1 MVDDED
7 VEVAALRKLLMSGPR
22 TNRARP
28 TGLAEKAAP
37 ELPADDHIQKTSRLM
52 ELLKTGEGLEEA
64 EKIMRQELQ
73 QRESDYGFGH
83 QNTLVSASRLAMLL
97 QARGKTD
104 ESLRLHTRVVE
115 GYEMLDEYGPEHADT
130 LAAINNLAVLL
141 KQLGR
146 YEKALPLYEKVL
158 AGDEKKNGANHPHTL
173 DSVYNLAR
181 LFEALKQF
189 DKAVPLYRRELAGCV
204 AHYGK
209 EHSETQTS
217 AANLANVLVAMG
229 DAPAADELVKDYG
242 LERAPQQAA

>member
-1 MVDDED
+1 
-7 VEVAALRKLLMSGPR
+7 
-22 TNRARP
+22 
-28 TGLAEKAAP
+28 
-37 ELPADDHIQKTSRLM
+37 
-52 ELLKTGEGLEEA
+52 
-64 EKIMRQELQ
+64 
-73 QRESDYGFGH
+73 
-83 QNTLVSASRLAMLL
+83 
-97 QARGKTD
+97 
-104 ESLRLHTRVVE
+104 
-115 GYEMLDEYGPEHADT
+115 MLDEYGPEHADT